1 MTASAARG
9 GQMGLE
15 YVSPA
20 RRRSVDPRSGRLRR
34 HHVSEKVPEAVLAK
48 HLGVGILVEADEHD
62 LSRAKAGRAEVA
74 GGADHGIDR
83 CGGRFPRRLPLVA
96 FLALGD
102 DDSRGGLGQGGSIL
116 AAELAAG
123 GNGLPRL
130 DSVGVQELGRS
141 PTGRS
146 ALAVVVPVDSLRHHR
161 PSQTRS

>member
-9 GQMGLE
+9 GQMGLK

-20 RRRSVDPRSGRLRR
+20 RRRSVDPHSGRLRR
-34 HHVSEKVPEAVLAK
+34 HHVSEKVPEGALQQ
-48 HLGVGILVEADEHD
+48 HLGVGILVEANEHG
-62 LSRAKAGRAEVA
+62 LPRAKAGRAEVA

-83 CGGRFPRRLPLVA
+83 RGGRPPRRLPLVA
-96 FLALGD
+96 LLALGD
-102 DDSRGGLGQGGSIL
+102 DDSGGGLCQSGSIL

-141 PTGRS
+141 PAGRS
-146 ALAVVVPVDSLRHHR
+146 ALAVVVPVDALRHHR